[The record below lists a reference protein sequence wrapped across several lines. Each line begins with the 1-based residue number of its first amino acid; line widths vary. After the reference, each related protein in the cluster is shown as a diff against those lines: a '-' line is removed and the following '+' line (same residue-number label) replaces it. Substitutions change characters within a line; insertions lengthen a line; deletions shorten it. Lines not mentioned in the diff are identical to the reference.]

1 MHKEDIMRPSFRFF
15 SVLISLFILIAL
27 CYAHSVHVIRQ
38 ETKRLPFKM
47 ATVAVVGTSD
57 LAISTAGRHIR
68 HVSMSDVST
77 AFQDCP
83 GCPDYF
89 PGTFSTNPPKY
100 FGIKTR
106 FEKGPP

>member
-1 MHKEDIMRPSFRFF
+1 MKKEESLRPSLWFF
-15 SVLISLFILIAL
+15 SILILLFITVSL
-27 CYAHSVHVIRQ
+27 CYAHSLYVIRQ
-38 ETKRLPFKM
+38 EIKRLPVKI
-47 ATVAVVGTSD
+47 ATVAVLGTSD

-68 HVSMSDVST
+68 HVSLSDVST

-89 PGTFSTNPPKY
+89 PGSFSTNPPKY

-106 FEKGPP
+106 FE